1 MYDRKSAQDV
11 IKAYRRRKQ
20 MAEQLPLIYGLII
33 ALLIT
38 AGAVL
43 VFRLL
48 NSGLLFFMP
57 PATDTPAPV
66 DTPVPSATPT
76 ATLPPLD
83 SLGSASGDVSLLND
97 ALTGSNSM
105 VYTVKEGDTLAGII
119 TQYNVSLQVV
129 IELNPG
135 LDPDVISV
143 GQEILIP
150 RSADQAP
157 AAAAVEEDSN
167 GYVEYTVAEGDTLA
181 SIALRYDISINS
193 IVAENN
199 LENADVIWV
208 GDVLKIRVES
218 NPSAGPSEASQP
230 GPTSTIS
237 ALIIATNTPVPN
249 P

>member
-43 VFRLL
+43 VFRVL

-57 PATDTPAPV
+57 PATDTPVPTE
-66 DTPVPSATPT
+66 TPVPSDTPT

-83 SLGSASGDVSLLND
+83 SLTSPSGDVPLLND
-97 ALTGSNSM
+97 SLTGTDSV

-119 TQYNVSLQVV
+119 TQFNLSLQAV
-129 IELNPG
+129 IDLNPG
-135 LDPDVISV
+135 LDPDLISI

-150 RSADQAP
+150 RSAEQAP
-157 AAAAVEEDSN
+157 AGTAVPQDSN

-181 SIALRYDISINS
+181 SIALRYNITINT
-193 IVAENN
+193 IVTENN
-199 LENADVIWV
+199 LENADVIRV
-208 GDVLKIRVES
+208 GDILNIPVES
-218 NPSAGPSEASQP
+218 NPPAAPSEASQP
-230 GPTSTIS
+230 GPTSTVS
-237 ALIIATNTPVPN
+237 ALIIATNTPEAN